1 VSSVPTPPTRRRAFR
16 LPRLAYLAVLFV
28 LFGVAPLAFAGG
40 GDEGSPAVLGPRATL
55 LLIPVIVAA
64 YIARTATIVSTDGI
78 EVRALLG
85 RRRLS
90 WQQVRGLSISG
101 SRIYAVVAEGAVRL
115 PCVRIADLHALA
127 DLSDGRLPDMAKP
140 VPKFAPSRRPRP
152 SRRR

>member
-1 VSSVPTPPTRRRAFR
+1 
-16 LPRLAYLAVLFV
+16 VLFV

-40 GDEGSPAVLGPRATL
+40 GDEGSPAVLGPRAAL

-90 WQQVRGLSISG
+90 WQQVRGLSITG
-101 SRIYAVVAEGAVRL
+101 ARVYAVVGDGAVRL
-115 PCVRIADLHALA
+115 PCVRIGDLHAIA
-127 DLSDGRLPDMAKP
+127 ALSDGRLPEIAKP
-140 VPKFAPSRRPRP
+140 VPRFAPSRRPGAG
-152 SRRR
+152 RRR